1 MTLQSLD
8 VKQGRYHY
16 ATALNTSVCQFLNFI
31 YLFSKKL
38 SAVQVGLD
46 EEQSMVV
53 EVRDDG
59 LVVGREADAARRVEI
74 LPHRAFEAVLAQEL
88 PVGREKLDPVI
99 PGVWD
104 ENLILAVAR
113 DVPRVVELSRFE
125 TLLAE
130 REDEVAVEGENLSMW
145 SFLNIYCF
153 EYYFV

>member
-53 EVRDDG
+53 EVRDNG

-99 PGVWD
+99 PGV
-104 ENLILAVAR
+104 
-113 DVPRVVELSRFE
+113 
-125 TLLAE
+125 
-130 REDEVAVEGENLSMW
+130 
-145 SFLNIYCF
+145 
-153 EYYFV
+153 